1 MTLANKLNND
11 SNSGRSGISRV
22 LVVVVVVVVAVVVVV
37 NVVVVTSRSVSG
49 SVGGGCGKHYRSVI
63 EQGWHGQ
70 LINENSGSCTT
81 TVKKL
86 KQKLDRHTIFTVELE
101 SFSRD
106 FT

>member
-1 MTLANKLNND
+1 MAEVVLVV
-11 SNSGRSGISRV
+11 V
-22 LVVVVVVVVAVVVVV
+22 LVVVVVVVVVVAAVVVVV
-37 NVVVVTSRSVSG
+37 NVVVVTSLSVSG
-49 SVGGGCGKHYRSVI
+49 SGGGDGGKRYRSVI

-86 KQKLDRHTIFTVELE
+86 KQRPDRHTIFTVELE